1 MISVVITAGGSSTRF
16 NGNNKLLYELNSKPV
31 IMYSVELFNSLE
43 FIDEVIVSANE
54 SLIPIFEKMFEM
66 QKKVK
71 VVQGGNTR
79 QKSVFNGLKS
89 CNKPDFVLIHDAAR
103 PFVTRDVIINCLNKA
118 KETGASIVAVKTID
132 TIKIV
137 DENGIITSTPN
148 RMLLWNAQT
157 PQIFKYDLILSL
169 HEKYSDLNFT
179 DDSLL
184 FEKAGLPVAISQG
197 DYSNIK
203 ITTIQDVE
211 KINNKD

>member
-1 MISVVITAGGSSTRF
+1 M
-16 NGNNKLLYELNSKPV
+16 YELNGKPV
-31 IMYSVELFNSLE
+31 ILYSVELFNSLE
-43 FIDEVIVSANE
+43 FIDEIVISSNE
-54 SLIPIFEKMFEM
+54 TLIPLFVEMFSNF
-66 QKKVK
+66 KKVK
-71 VVQGGNTR
+71 IVKGGDTR
-79 QKSVFNGLKS
+79 QKSVFNGLKA
-89 CNKPDFVLIHDAAR
+89 CDNPDYVLIHDAAR

-137 DENGIITSTPN
+137 DENGIITSTPD
-148 RMLLWNAQT
+148 RATLWNAQT
-157 PQIFKYDLILSL
+157 PQIFRYDLILSL

-211 KINNKD
+211 KINNKN

>member
-16 NGNNKLLYELNSKPV
+16 NGNNKLLYELNGKPV
-31 IMYSVELFNSLE
+31 IMYSVELCNSLD
-43 FIDEVIVSANE
+43 FINEVIVCANE
-54 SLIPIFEKMFEM
+54 TLIPIFEKMFLEL
-66 QKKVK
+66 KKVK
-71 VVQGGNTR
+71 IVQGGNSR
-79 QKSVFNGLKS
+79 QKSVFNGLKA
-89 CNKPDFVLIHDAAR
+89 CDNPDYVLIHDAAR
-103 PFVTRDVIINCLNKA
+103 PFITSDIIKKCLDKA
-118 KETGASIVAVKTID
+118 MCTGAAIVAVKTVD

-137 DENGIITSTPN
+137 DKNGIIISTPN
-148 RMLLWNAQT
+148 RAFLWNAQT

-184 FEKAGLPVAISQG
+184 FEKEGLPVSISEG

-211 KINNKD
+211 KINYKN

>member
-16 NGNNKLLYELNSKPV
+16 NGNNKLLYELNDKPV

-43 FIDEVIVSANE
+43 FIDEVIISANE
-54 SLIPIFEKMFEM
+54 TLIPIFEKMFEM
-66 QKKVK
+66 LKKVK
-71 VVQGGNTR
+71 VVKGGNTR

-103 PFVTRDVIINCLNKA
+103 PFITRDVIINCLSKA
-118 KETGASIVAVKTID
+118 KETGAAIVAVKTID

-137 DENGIITSTPN
+137 DENGIINSTPN
-148 RMLLWNAQT
+148 RAFLWNAQT

-184 FEKAGLPVAISQG
+184 FEKEGLPVSVSEG

-211 KINNKD
+211 KFNNKN